1 MDRDNLTLG
10 AIKLIQPAVVD
21 AIDAFFITNYEEFV
35 CSVSHKVERIIKE
48 LQTQPQIYGTLSEDA
63 LTHIIVSSLRLAD
76 FNAVKDP
83 EQGGHVD
90 IQVTYPGRDFLW
102 SAEAKLDRSQSHVH
116 EGFVQL
122 TTRYATGLPEQHCG
136 AVIIYNAKHP
146 VAPFLSD
153 VKETLKGKVDQ
164 NMTFTACNRLPN
176 QSFYIQVPLNRLGVD
191 ANYRFNLR
199 YLAVSLYFRPLDKSG
214 RKAKKY
220 KNKDVAPVS
229 PVAPNTET

>member
-1 MDRDNLTLG
+1 MDIDQLTIG
-10 AIKLIQPAVVD
+10 TVKLLKPESVSTFNAY
-21 AIDAFFITNYEEFV
+21 FITSYEEFV
-35 CSVSHKVERIIKE
+35 SSVSHKIERIIKE
-48 LQTQPQIYGTLSEDA
+48 IQAQPQIYGDMSEDA
-63 LTHIIVSSLRLAD
+63 LTHIIVSYLRLSD

-102 SAEAKLDRSQSHVH
+102 SAEAKLDSDQPHVH
-116 EGFVQL
+116 EGFLQL
-122 TTRYATGLPEQHCG
+122 TTRYATGLPEQNCG

-146 VAPFLSD
+146 TATFLSD
-153 VKETLKGKVDQ
+153 VKETLKSNVDQ
-164 NMTFTACNRLPN
+164 NLVFTACNRLPG

-220 KNKDVAPVS
+220 KNKDID
-229 PVAPNTET
+229 PNT